1 MSIRT
6 QRDIVFGQARIGY
19 NKGQGPMQA
28 VSLKLDAYLPAVP
41 AATPAPALVLAHGG
55 AFHRGSKEDD
65 RGAGPN
71 TTTADY
77 CRRFAALGWP
87 SFSVQYRLAQTDP
100 EPSRQPVLT
109 QPNQVPMSRVDVVRA
124 EMGLPPIGAS
134 DMARFMEAAV
144 DDVADAVRFVK
155 THHGGFGIDPGR
167 IVLGGFSAGGRCAAY
182 AAYGKRVGVAGVVA
196 ISAPLVPVDAAAYL
210 TRGHELPPLL
220 MISGER
226 DLDYVCA
233 FVPDVERQ
241 FLAAGRQVEWAM
253 VPGGTHFYPS
263 DSRAGD
269 GRTVFEIIRA
279 SITKWV
285 GQPADQFA
293 QVRSAS

>member
-1 MSIRT
+1 
-6 QRDIVFGQARIGY
+6 
-19 NKGQGPMQA
+19 
-28 VSLKLDAYLPAVP
+28 
-41 AATPAPALVLAHGG
+41 
-55 AFHRGSKEDD
+55 
-65 RGAGPN
+65 
-71 TTTADY
+71 
-77 CRRFAALGWP
+77 
-87 SFSVQYRLAQTDP
+87 
-100 EPSRQPVLT
+100 
-109 QPNQVPMSRVDVVRA
+109 
-124 EMGLPPIGAS
+124 
-134 DMARFMEAAV
+134 
-144 DDVADAVRFVK
+144 
-155 THHGGFGIDPGR
+155 
-167 IVLGGFSAGGRCAAY
+167 
-182 AAYGKRVGVAGVVA
+182 
-196 ISAPLVPVDAAAYL
+196 
-210 TRGHELPPLL
+210 